1 MKEEC
6 SEFKANGKSNIAEQS
21 AASNANA
28 ALEAA

>member
-6 SEFKANGKSNIAEQS
+6 TEFKANGKDNISEQS
-21 AASNANA
+21 VVSNTNA